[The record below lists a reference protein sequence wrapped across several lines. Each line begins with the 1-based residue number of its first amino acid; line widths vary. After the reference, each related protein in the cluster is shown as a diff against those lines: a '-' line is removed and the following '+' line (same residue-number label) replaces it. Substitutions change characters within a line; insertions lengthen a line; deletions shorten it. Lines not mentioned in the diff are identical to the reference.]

1 MNHRTL
7 PLLLTAFILCVTT
20 ATASS
25 LKDAYKALTRVRAYD
40 AQGTLLREGTGC
52 FLDEQGTLL
61 TAYDLLVGASRID
74 AVDVRGKV
82 FALSRIT
89 GAKAD
94 AGMVTFTTTG
104 EGKNARPS
112 GWLPLATTPAAD
124 NATLY
129 LLTYETTKKAVPAP
143 VKVTRT
149 EPFGDYRYYYTDAA
163 NDLVAQTPLLLNE
176 AGELVAMLQRNVGKG
191 AQTACAADARIV
203 SSLTITPTSALD
215 ADLRKLQFPKALPAT
230 PNDASSYLYMLAAT
244 DSARYLTA
252 CDDYIARWPERADG
266 YTTRGD
272 RYAGLG
278 RWSDA
283 EADYATALRKAE
295 ADTTV
300 ITPDAVTYS
309 FANLI
314 YSTLTQ
320 RNDTAAPAPGWTI
333 ERAQDEAHKAYSL
346 RPLPLYR
353 MLEAKCHFARR
364 DYKQAYELFLE
375 ASREKGFDTPEVFYA
390 AARSLALSGG
400 DSLKVLTLLDSC
412 IAALPAGAPR
422 AVDAGYY
429 WDRARLGYSLGRYRQ
444 AVADYD
450 RYEQAVGPS
459 RLNDR
464 FYYLRARVEI
474 EAKMYQ
480 QALSDLQTA
489 IATTSKPAPYYLE
502 QAYMLLQIGE
512 YPRAIE
518 AAEEV
523 KRLEPENADAYRII
537 GIAQGEQ
544 GQKAKA
550 RAALEQAKRLGDDS
564 VDALIKRYQ

>member
-1 MNHRTL
+1 MNLRTF
-7 PLLLTAFILCVTT
+7 PLLLLSFLLCITT
-20 ATASS
+20 AAAAS
-25 LKDAYKALTRVRAYD
+25 LKDAYKALARVRAYD

-61 TAYDLLVGASRID
+61 TAYSLLAGATRVD
-74 AVDVRGKV
+74 AVDAKGKV
-82 FALSRIT
+82 FTLSRIT

-94 AGMVTFTTTG
+94 ADMVTFTTTG
-104 EGKNARPS
+104 EGKNARPG
-112 GWLPLATTPAAD
+112 GWLPLTTAPAAEG
-124 NATLY
+124 ATLY
-129 LLTYETTKKAVPAP
+129 LLTYETTKKSEPVL
-143 VKVTRT
+143 VKVART

-163 NDLVAQTPLLLNE
+163 NELTDRTPVLLNE
-176 AGELVAMLQRNVGKG
+176 AGEVVALLQRNVGKG
-191 AQTACAADARIV
+191 AQTACAVDARMA
-203 SSLTITPTSALD
+203 STLTITPTSALD
-215 ADLRKLQFPKALPAT
+215 SDLRKLQFPKMLPAD
-230 PNDASSYLYMLAAT
+230 PRDAMAYLYMLSAT
-244 DSARYLTA
+244 DSVRYLTA
-252 CDDYIARWPERADG
+252 CNDFIARWPERPDG
-266 YTTRGD
+266 YTVRGD
-272 RYAGLG
+272 RYAGIG

-300 ITPDAVTYS
+300 ATPDAVTYS

-314 YSTLTQ
+314 YQTLTQ
-320 RNDTAAPAPGWTI
+320 RNDTTAVAPGWTL
-333 ERAQDEAHKAYSL
+333 ERAQTEANKAYTL

-353 MLEAKCHFARR
+353 MLEGNCYFARR
-364 DYKQAYELFLE
+364 DYKRASELFQE
-375 ASREKGFDTPEVFYA
+375 TSRAKGFDTPEVFYA
-390 AARSLALSGG
+390 AARSLALAGG
-400 DSLKVLTLLDSC
+400 DSLEVLTLLDSC

-422 AVDAGYY
+422 AADAGYY
-429 WDRARLGYSLGRYRQ
+429 WDRARLSYELGRYRQ

-474 EAKMYQ
+474 AAKMYQ
-480 QALSDLQTA
+480 QALGDLQTA
-489 IATTSKPAPYYLE
+489 IATTAKPAPYYLE
-502 QAYMLLQIGE
+502 EAYMLLQIGE
-512 YPRAIE
+512 FPRAIE

-523 KRLEPENADAYRII
+523 KRLEPDNADAYRII
-537 GIAQGEQ
+537 GIALGEQ